1 MHLLVTKTGL
11 QLTLR
16 SYFPMLFT
24 YSKRINREAHHCTLY
39 TLNQGLLKLYWTK
52 FSMNSLQTPH
62 STPAYAQ
69 IREPILLLTAVCAAS
84 KARCSV
90 ELKAY
95 VVTVMG
101 LQVVWPFWPNFWV
114 ELGIKHPKSAWV
126 RLASFNQKLYSI
138 NWCWL
143 LYVLHQKRSA
153 LQCWG

>member
-90 ELKAY
+90 ELKDY
-95 VVTVMG
+95 GVTVMG
-101 LQVVWPFWPNFWV
+101 LQVVVWHKPIFLTQL
-114 ELGIKHPKSAWV
+114 LGTKHPKSDWV
-126 RLASFNQKLYSI
+126 RSVSFNPKFYSI
-138 NWCWL
+138 NYCWL
-143 LYVLHQKRSA
+143 LYVLHQKRGA
-153 LQCWG
+153 V